1 MRRSI
6 KILGAA
12 LLLIAALA
20 VWKREEIGRLQA
32 VLGLF
37 DADTIVANF
46 SHMDRAFVSRDIAV
60 SGPVM
65 ALPAGPAMPA
75 VAGLAEWQAARSVTA
90 MVVLHDGALVAEDYR
105 LGTGPMDQRISWSVA
120 KSYLSALFGIVLAEG
135 LIDDINDPV
144 TKYAPTLL
152 GTAYDGATIR
162 DVLTMQSGA
171 AFDEDYLDFWSDI
184 NKMGR
189 VMALGQS
196 MDGFTVG
203 VTDREKPPGTAWQ
216 YVSIDTHVIGMVM
229 RGATGRAIVDL
240 MGEKLLHPLGIEAR
254 AYYVADG
261 LGEPFVLGGLNMIT
275 RDYARLGQL
284 FLQRGQVGD
293 RQIVPAAWV
302 DASTSRQ
309 ANTVPGDIGYGY
321 QWWVPEGAAPGEF
334 LARGIYGQYIYIN
347 RSAGVVIAVNSADRG
362 FRDVGSA
369 QSNMAMFR
377 SIAALYQ

>member
-1 MRRSI
+1 
-6 KILGAA
+6 
-12 LLLIAALA
+12 
-20 VWKREEIGRLQA
+20 
-32 VLGLF
+32 
-37 DADTIVANF
+37 
-46 SHMDRAFVSRDIAV
+46 
-60 SGPVM
+60 
-65 ALPAGPAMPA
+65 
-75 VAGLAEWQAARSVTA
+75 
-90 MVVLHDGALVAEDYR
+90 
-105 LGTGPMDQRISWSVA
+105 
-120 KSYLSALFGIVLAEG
+120 
-135 LIDDINDPV
+135 
-144 TKYAPTLL
+144 
-152 GTAYDGATIR
+152 
-162 DVLTMQSGA
+162 
-171 AFDEDYLDFWSDI
+171 
-184 NKMGR
+184 
-189 VMALGQS
+189 
-196 MDGFTVG
+196 
-203 VTDREKPPGTAWQ
+203 
-216 YVSIDTHVIGMVM
+216 
-229 RGATGRAIVDL
+229 